1 MHWTERPIHFIDFE
15 GSRSSGILEFG
26 VVTLR
31 SGEITEVRTRFC
43 PATGRIPPED
53 AAVHGLKAEE
63 LAHEAPFTDEWEYFC
78 GLRAR
83 GPFAAHYA
91 SAEHSMIKSIWPYPR
106 TGADFARP
114 GRSATDWG
122 PWIDT
127 ARLYEQLI
135 QGVTSMKLETI
146 VVRQNLQAEL
156 DLEAQRHCPP
166 GRAHY
171 HCALYDALAGAVL
184 LRTLLLRTEYSTAT
198 IAWLYQ
204 MSTADADK
212 REALRQTDLF

>member
-1 MHWTERPIHFIDFE
+1 MHWTKRPIHFIDFE

-26 VVTLR
+26 VVTMQG
-31 SGEITEVRTRFC
+31 GELVDFRTRFC

-53 AAVHGLKAEE
+53 AAVHGLKAED
-63 LAHEAPFTDEWEYFC
+63 LAKEAPFADEWEYFC
-78 GLRAR
+78 GLRAK

-135 QGVTSMKLETI
+135 QGVTSTKLETV
-146 VVRQNLQAEL
+146 VVRQKLQAEL
-156 DLEAQRHCPP
+156 DIEAQRHCPA

-184 LRTLLLRTEYSTAT
+184 LRTLLQRPEYSSAT

-204 MSTADADK
+204 MSTADAEK